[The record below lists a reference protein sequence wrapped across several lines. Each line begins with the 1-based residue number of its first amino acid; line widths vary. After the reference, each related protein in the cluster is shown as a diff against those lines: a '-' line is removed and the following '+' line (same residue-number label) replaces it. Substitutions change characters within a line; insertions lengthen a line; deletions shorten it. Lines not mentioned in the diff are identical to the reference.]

1 MVDTF
6 WIQSNTLA
14 PAIYLWKRKS
24 SFQLVQ
30 NVLKINPISK
40 ILFCQTIAHCLAI
53 AFFER
58 HCIKDKIITV
68 KYYHNKNSNSVILV
82 LNFLPLC
89 QEFLQ
94 RELWALLE
102 ATNSQD
108 RVVNFRQYFRERGEQ
123 RRGDKQNGACQR
135 QTHDTKVVKVYF
147 TTFEIH
153 LTTTSNHPWSLL

>member
-1 MVDTF
+1 MASLFQMAPPCHYRRSEILQCTVMVDTF

-14 PAIYLWKRKS
+14 PPISFWKEKS

-30 NVLKINPISK
+30 NGLKINPISK

-108 RVVNFRQYFRERGEQ
+108 RVVNFRQSFREGRTEE
-123 RRGDKQNGACQR
+123 RRQAK
-135 QTHDTKVVKVYF
+135 
-147 TTFEIH
+147 
-153 LTTTSNHPWSLL
+153 WSLPKANS

>member
-1 MVDTF
+1 MASLFQMAPPCHYRRSEILQCSNGGYILDTEQY
-6 WIQSNTLA
+6 ISTT
-14 PAIYLWKRKS
+14 YLWKEKS

-30 NVLKINPISK
+30 NGLKINPISK

-108 RVVNFRQYFRERGEQ
+108 RVVNFRQSFREGRTEE
-123 RRGDKQNGACQR
+123 RRQAK
-135 QTHDTKVVKVYF
+135 
-147 TTFEIH
+147 
-153 LTTTSNHPWSLL
+153 WSLPKANS